1 MSIVLF
7 KREWKSNY
15 KIIFIFIAILTL
27 YESLI
32 VAMYDPKLGESLNMM
47 AETMPQLFAAFGMTD
62 PGLTLLDFITN
73 YLYGFILT
81 IIPLIYT
88 MIMCHRLCEIY

>member
-62 PGLTLLDFITN
+62 RSQN
-73 YLYGFILT
+73 SR
-81 IIPLIYT
+81 IPR
-88 MIMCHRLCEIY
+88 RLSSGG